1 MKSKELYEEALKL
14 FPGGV
19 NSPARAIKPYP
30 FYVERAEG
38 PYLYTVDGE
47 ALIDYCL
54 AFGPLILG
62 HKNRVVLEAVRE
74 QLEKGWLYGTVY
86 ELEIELAKKIT
97 SHYPSIDMVR
107 FVNTGTEATMN
118 AIRLAR
124 GFTGRSKIVKFEGC
138 YHGAHDYLLVR
149 AGSGAT
155 TWGHPTSKG
164 IPEDAIKNT
173 IVLPY
178 NNLEALEK
186 TMRQRGEEVAA
197 VIVEP
202 VIGNSGLI
210 LPREGFLEGIREL
223 TRAYGSLFILDE
235 VITGYRLGFGGAQEY
250 FNIRADLTTLGKIV
264 GGGFPIGVF
273 GGKREIMEMV
283 SPAGPVYNAGTFNAH
298 PVSIVAGLATIRELE
313 KGYPY
318 RIAEEAA
325 KSLYE
330 TFSEMVD
337 RLNLKARVYALKS
350 MVQIFFTGEDVVD
363 YETALKSDK
372 EKYMKLHREALKEGV
387 YLAPSQ
393 FETNFTSSA
402 HTREVVEKAE
412 NSLKKAFYKAFR

>member
-1 MKSKELYEEALKL
+1 MKSKRLFEEAKNL

-47 ALIDYCL
+47 KLIDYCL

-62 HKNRVVLEAVRE
+62 HRNEKVLEAIER
-74 QLEKGWLYGTVY
+74 QLERGWLYGAVY
-86 ELEIELAKKIT
+86 ELEIELARKIV

-124 GFTGRSKIVKFEGC
+124 GYTGRDKIVKFEGC
-138 YHGAHDYLLVR
+138 YHGAHDYMLVK

-164 IPEDAIKNT
+164 IPEDVIRHTLIA
-173 IVLPY
+173 PY
-178 NNLEALEK
+178 NDLDSLEK
-186 TMRQRGEEVAA
+186 IMRRHGEEVAA

-202 VIGNSGLI
+202 VIGNAGLI
-210 LPREGFLEGIREL
+210 LPRRGFLEGIREL
-223 TRAYGSLFILDE
+223 TKTYGSLLIMDE
-235 VITGYRLGFGGAQEY
+235 VITGYRLGLGGAQEY
-250 FNIRADLTTLGKIV
+250 FGVKADITTLGKIV

-273 GGKREIMEMV
+273 GGRREIMSLV
-283 SPAGPVYNAGTFNAH
+283 SPSGPVYNAGTFNAH
-298 PVSIVAGLATIRELE
+298 PVSIAAGLATIGELE
-313 KGYPY
+313 SGTPY
-318 RIAEEAA
+318 RVAEDAA

-330 TFSEMVD
+330 VFAENVE
-337 RLNLKARVYALKS
+337 RLGLKARVYRIKS
-350 MVQIFFTGEDVVD
+350 MVQIFFTNRDVVD
-363 YETALKSDK
+363 YAAALTSDR
-372 EKYMKLHREALKEGV
+372 EAYMKLHREAMKRGV

-402 HTREVVEKAE
+402 HTSEVAAKTAE
-412 NSLKKAFYKAFR
+412 ALEEAFKQAFR